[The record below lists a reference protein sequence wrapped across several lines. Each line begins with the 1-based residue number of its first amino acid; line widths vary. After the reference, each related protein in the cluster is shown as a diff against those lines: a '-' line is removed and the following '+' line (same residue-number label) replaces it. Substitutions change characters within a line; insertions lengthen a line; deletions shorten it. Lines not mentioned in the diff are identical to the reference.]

1 VRKRKHRE
9 SHDFE
14 QHQFRLTAWFN
25 SVRFGVAG
33 ADLKRRPGREQEAGA
48 RSRSKK
54 QEQEAGARSRS
65 RSRKQEAGA
74 GSRSR
79 RYRGIESLE
88 FYFDHAKLEVYQLAI
103 QFVAWTEIL
112 LEDCKGKA
120 ASAKKH
126 LDEASSS
133 IPNNIAEGNGKW
145 SKKERKKFFEV
156 ARASALECAS
166 CLDILVAKRRI
177 SAGRIIEGKEELRS
191 IVNLLTRMI
200 KNLSE
205 DS

>member
-1 VRKRKHRE
+1 M
-9 SHDFE
+9 
-14 QHQFRLTAWFN
+14 
-25 SVRFGVAG
+25 
-33 ADLKRRPGREQEAGA
+33 
-48 RSRSKK
+48 
-54 QEQEAGARSRS
+54 
-65 RSRKQEAGA
+65 
-74 GSRSR
+74 
-79 RYRGIESLE
+79 E
-88 FYFDHAKLEVYQLAI
+88 FYFDHEKLEVYQVAI
-103 QFVAWTEIL
+103 QFVAWSEIL

-145 SKKERKKFFEV
+145 SKMDRKKFFEV

-177 SAGRIIEGKEELRS
+177 NVARVIEGKEELRS

>member
-1 VRKRKHRE
+1 M
-9 SHDFE
+9 D
-14 QHQFRLTAWFN
+14 
-25 SVRFGVAG
+25 
-33 ADLKRRPGREQEAGA
+33 
-48 RSRSKK
+48 
-54 QEQEAGARSRS
+54 
-65 RSRKQEAGA
+65 
-74 GSRSR
+74 
-79 RYRGIESLE
+79 
-88 FYFDHAKLEVYQLAI
+88 FYFDHEKLEVYRIAI
-103 QFVAWTEIL
+103 QFVAWSEIL

-145 SKKERKKFFEV
+145 SKKDRKKFLEV
-156 ARASALECAS
+156 ARGSALECAS

-177 SAGRIIEGKEELRS
+177 STDRVIEGKEKLRS
-191 IVNLLTRMI
+191 IVNLLTKMI

>member
-1 VRKRKHRE
+1 ME
-9 SHDFE
+9 
-14 QHQFRLTAWFN
+14 
-25 SVRFGVAG
+25 
-33 ADLKRRPGREQEAGA
+33 
-48 RSRSKK
+48 
-54 QEQEAGARSRS
+54 
-65 RSRKQEAGA
+65 
-74 GSRSR
+74 
-79 RYRGIESLE
+79 I
-88 FYFDHAKLEVYQLAI
+88 YFDHEKLEVYRLAI
-103 QFVAWTEIL
+103 HFVAWTEIL

-156 ARASALECAS
+156 ARASTLECAS

-177 SAGRIIEGKEELRS
+177 SADRIIEGKEELRS
-191 IVNLLTRMI
+191 IVNVLTRMI

-205 DS
+205 GS

>member
-1 VRKRKHRE
+1 ME
-9 SHDFE
+9 
-14 QHQFRLTAWFN
+14 
-25 SVRFGVAG
+25 
-33 ADLKRRPGREQEAGA
+33 
-48 RSRSKK
+48 
-54 QEQEAGARSRS
+54 QEQE
-65 RSRKQEAGA
+65 QEQEG
-74 GSRSR
+74 
-79 RYRGIESLE
+79 RGTRWSSISTTRNS
-88 FYFDHAKLEVYQLAI
+88 KSIAI
-103 QFVAWTEIL
+103 QFVAWSEIL

-145 SKKERKKFFEV
+145 SKNDRKKFFEI
-156 ARASALECAS
+156 ARGSALECAS

-177 SAGRIIEGKEELRS
+177 SAERIVEGKKQLRS

>member
-1 VRKRKHRE
+1 M
-9 SHDFE
+9 
-14 QHQFRLTAWFN
+14 
-25 SVRFGVAG
+25 
-33 ADLKRRPGREQEAGA
+33 
-48 RSRSKK
+48 
-54 QEQEAGARSRS
+54 
-65 RSRKQEAGA
+65 
-74 GSRSR
+74 
-79 RYRGIESLE
+79 E
-88 FYFDHAKLEVYQLAI
+88 FYFDHEKLEVYQLAI
-103 QFVAWTEIL
+103 RFVAWTEIL
-112 LEDCKGKA
+112 LEDCEGKA

-177 SAGRIIEGKEELRS
+177 SESRIIEGKEELRS